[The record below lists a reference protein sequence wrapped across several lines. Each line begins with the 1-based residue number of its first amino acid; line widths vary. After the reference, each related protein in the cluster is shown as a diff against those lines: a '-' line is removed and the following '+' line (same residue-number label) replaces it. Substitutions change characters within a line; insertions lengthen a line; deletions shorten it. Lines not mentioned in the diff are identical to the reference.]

1 MSGPVWRFVVDAEP
15 REGAVQMAID
25 AALLDGAVAGA
36 SPPTLRLYRWARPTA
51 SLGYA
56 QRVDEAFT
64 RRAEAAGVAVVR
76 RPTGG
81 RLVLHAGDVTYAV
94 TGGGFPERVSE
105 AYARIAEALAA
116 ALDALGLATALA
128 PGALPPGRPLGCF
141 ASATRADLQLP
152 DGRKLVGS
160 AQARRAGALLQ
171 HGVVYRRYDAALA
184 ERLGLEPAPIADLE
198 GLLGAAPSFEAIAGA
213 FKAGFESAWGI
224 RLEPGGLTSAE
235 WRR

>member
-1 MSGPVWRFVVDAEP
+1 
-15 REGAVQMAID
+15 MAID
-25 AALLDGAVAGA
+25 DTLLEGAVAGT

-56 QRVDEAFT
+56 QRVDEGFLA
-64 RRAEAAGVAVVR
+64 RAEAAGVAVVR

-94 TGGGFPERVSE
+94 TGADFPERVTE
-105 AYARIAEALAA
+105 AYARIAGALAET
-116 ALDALGLATALA
+116 LRALGVEAGLA
-128 PGALPPGRPLGCF
+128 PGTLPPGRPLGCF
-141 ASATRADLQLP
+141 ASATRADLQLA

-184 ERLGLEPAPIADLE
+184 GRLGLEPAPLADLE
-198 GLLGAAPSFEAIAGA
+198 GLLGTAPGFAAIAGA
-213 FKAGFESAWGI
+213 FNTGFEAAWDA
-224 RLEPGGLTSAE
+224 RLEPGTLSPAE
-235 WRR
+235 LAAAGVPFS